1 VTIAVVALVVAL
13 VALVLVGTTGR
24 RTRAETEARIA
35 EALRTIGARMESLSE
50 ELAAAVERAHEDG
63 LRSRALGDIA
73 GTLDLDEALARTV
86 EAAIGVRG
94 VDAALVRAT
103 ALDGSALVA
112 AYGIPTDEAQ
122 RQVVSWPPDGRAADA
137 VALTYVY
144 PDGADPP
151 GALRSGVAVPLVADD
166 ETMGF
171 LAAYSHDPAPR
182 LAADALRRLRAVA
195 AAAGPVID
203 TARRFRD
210 ARAATDEDAVTGLP
224 GRSSFH
230 EALAREVARAHRYE
244 RRLALL
250 VLDVDDF
257 ARVNDRIGQLGGDEA
272 LAQAAAVVRDAVR
285 QADVPYRTGG
295 DEFAVLLPESAR
307 ADAEGLFARVLAAAR
322 GGGIAVSLSGGIAEL
337 QPDDD
342 ALTLFERA
350 EQSLRHA
357 KERGKGT
364 AAL

>member
-1 VTIAVVALVVAL
+1 
-13 VALVLVGTTGR
+13 
-24 RTRAETEARIA
+24 
-35 EALRTIGARMESLSE
+35 
-50 ELAAAVERAHEDG
+50 
-63 LRSRALGDIA
+63 
-73 GTLDLDEALARTV
+73 
-86 EAAIGVRG
+86 
-94 VDAALVRAT
+94 
-103 ALDGSALVA
+103 
-112 AYGIPTDEAQ
+112 
-122 RQVVSWPPDGRAADA
+122 
-137 VALTYVY
+137 
-144 PDGADPP
+144 
-151 GALRSGVAVPLVADD
+151 
-166 ETMGF
+166 
-171 LAAYSHDPAPR
+171 
-182 LAADALRRLRAVA
+182 
-195 AAAGPVID
+195 
-203 TARRFRD
+203 
-210 ARAATDEDAVTGLP
+210 
-224 GRSSFH
+224 
-230 EALAREVARAHRYE
+230 VARAHRYE